1 MQYFGKGPVAFMPTI
16 SMLNPVELS
25 AACLLSLAEYNPSPL
40 MYVLCET
47 YIALQKGVSVSCLVS
62 IAKRVVCAMR
72 VASWSANSLCFG
84 MVGKVLCG
92 KCYRL
97 CFLILGSCFKVASH
111 WLGCLLD

>member
-72 VASWSANSLCFG
+72 IASPVCEEFVFR
-84 MVGKVLCG
+84 MVGKVC
-92 KCYRL
+92 
-97 CFLILGSCFKVASH
+97 VANAT
-111 WLGCLLD
+111 GYAP